1 MKRIAAI
8 EENLE
13 AIQPK
18 LDLGSSDWTKTE
30 KEHIEKCYYEITK
43 VSVGRGRTVDLGCQ
57 ECVQSAV
64 NIINNYQALVLQ
76 EEAGEKAPKAKVVKL
91 VSNATADWR
100 ETGKTIEA
108 EAARLAFTFAKK
120 DRTKNQRIAALEAHI
135 AANPVQEE
143 TTTDE
148 SLDLLGDDE
157 YTPEQLVEII
167 KANTGEELDPTA
179 HTVEELLAKV
189 KEFEDEDTDDE
200 ENAGE

>member
-1 MKRIAAI
+1 MKRITTI

-30 KEHIEKCYYEITK
+30 KEHLEKCYFEITK
-43 VSVGRGRTVDLGCQ
+43 VSAGRGRTLDLGCK

-64 NIINNYQALVLQ
+64 NIIKNYQTLVLQ
-76 EEAGEKAPKAKVVKL
+76 EEADEKAPKTKVA
-91 VSNATADWR
+91 SNAVTDWR

-108 EAARLAFTFAKK
+108 EAARLNFTFTKK
-120 DRTKNQRIAALEAHI
+120 ERTKDQRIAALEAYI
-135 AANPVQEE
+135 AANPVPEE
-143 TTTDE
+143 TPTDE

-157 YTPEQLVEII
+157 YTPEQLVAII
-167 KANTGEELDPTA
+167 KANTGEELDPNE

-189 KEFEDEDTDDE
+189 KEFEDEDTDY